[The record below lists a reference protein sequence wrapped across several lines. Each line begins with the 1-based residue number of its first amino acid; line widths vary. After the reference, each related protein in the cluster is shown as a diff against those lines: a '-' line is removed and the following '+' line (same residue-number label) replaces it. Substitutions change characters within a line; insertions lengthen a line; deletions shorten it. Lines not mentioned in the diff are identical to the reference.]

1 MFVFNVVWSSDS
13 SQKHNMSD
21 ERAKRLLLNDPGVV
35 GTRLTNLERTIQD
48 LRKVTVQQAQSISQ
62 LQGDLTRGQNDISQL
77 QGDLTREK
85 NVISQLQGDLTR
97 EKNVISQ
104 LQGDLTR
111 EKNVISQLQRDLT
124 REQNFTSQLQAELN
138 LMKGKRIHINY
149 LQFIVLN
156 KTVIRGVILF
166 VRIYLWI

>member
-1 MFVFNVVWSSDS
+1 MFVINVTRSSDS
-13 SQKHNMSD
+13 SQKHNMAD
-21 ERAKRLLLNDPGVV
+21 DRTKRLLLNDPDVV
-35 GTRLTNLERTIQD
+35 GARLTNLERTIQD

-62 LQGDLTRGQNDISQL
+62 LH
-77 QGDLTREK
+77 
-85 NVISQLQGDLTR
+85 
-97 EKNVISQ
+97 
-104 LQGDLTR
+104 GDLTR